1 MTTLVMGLPGGME
14 WVILLVVALLL
25 FGGQRIAGMGK
36 GAGRAIRE
44 FKEEINAPTAIDATT
59 PTEATVTSTPV
70 VAAQPVDAAGASTPV
85 DVPKTAQAARTSE
98 PVDAEIVSSEPSRES

>member
-1 MTTLVMGLPGGME
+1 MTSLVMGLPGGME

-44 FKEEINAPTAIDATT
+44 FKEEMSAPTGV
-59 PTEATVTSTPV
+59 EAPK
-70 VAAQPVDAAGASTPV
+70 AAEPDGL
-85 DVPKTAQAARTSE
+85 AR
-98 PVDAEIVSSEPSRES
+98 PVDAEIVDAEIVTTEPRKDA

>member
-1 MTTLVMGLPGGME
+1 MTSLVMGLPGGME

-44 FKEEINAPTAIDATT
+44 FKEEIKAPMGSEAPTTAEPDGLAK
-59 PTEATVTSTPV
+59 
-70 VAAQPVDAAGASTPV
+70 PVDAKIVAT
-85 DVPKTAQAARTSE
+85 E
-98 PVDAEIVSSEPSRES
+98 PRKEA